1 MKGLDYYM
9 DGLLHAYL
17 NQPEDEEDDE
27 QEDETTNA
35 GEDE

>member
-9 DGLLHAYL
+9 DGLLHKYL

-27 QEDETTNA
+27 QEDETTDA